1 MKVDEKVAK
10 QLADLPDR
18 LREGRAEKEWAGRP
32 IILVR
37 RSHFKCAATTNANS
51 GERVYSQLSSIQQVN
66 ALGRGHRS
74 GDCAVEL
81 TAELSAV
88 GGGHQEG
95 RALDSATVLPDGLP
109 ASRDSLR
116 RHVLV
121 RLFLVVASLSL
132 VLLLLLVL
140 TYRQQIE
147 NERGRAS
154 LGVNMLLQAALE
166 NAMLK
171 RDVPGLRDIVG
182 RLGNVPG
189 IRQVTI
195 LNPVGEVR
203 FCSDPALVGQQRPE
217 LLPPAG
223 ELAARA
229 EFALDDKGDDVL
241 RSVNAVAN
249 REPCVVCHGPL
260 ATHPVNGILVVD
272 YDAEGIRRQA
282 WYGAALFAVAGLA
295 LLALSLGVLWQTLRR
310 RVIEPVADLAAVS
323 GDLERGHFERR
334 THIAGN
340 DELAVL
346 GQRFNR
352 MADRLDLQ
360 MQQLRQ
366 QETFLQSLL
375 DGLPDAVRVIR
386 CRDMRIILA
395 NDTYR
400 QQLALAD
407 DKVCGQTCHAS
418 SHGREEPCVATLVR
432 CPVRELHVAGATLKC
447 THRHR
452 RADGRGFQVEVHAE
466 RIDIDYEGRI
476 EPLII
481 ESIRDLSDAAQV
493 SHEQRLSELGLLAAG
508 VAHEIH
514 NPLASVRMGVQG
526 LARDIENDRCT
537 LTEIEGYLSLIDS
550 EIDKCIAVTRRL
562 LLLSRAPENRL
573 QVVDISQALD
583 DTVRLLEYDARSKGI
598 EQKIETPVRPVR
610 VLGDDSEL
618 RMVFLNLLQNGH
630 HSMAAGGRL
639 VARISETPGWACVEI
654 IDQGHGIEAEN
665 LPHIFEPFFSRRAD
679 GLAGT
684 GLGLTIVKNIVE
696 RHQGRIEVVS
706 TLHQG
711 TTFSLWLP
719 LAETSLQ
726 TVQ

>member
-1 MKVDEKVAK
+1 MN
-10 QLADLPDR
+10 PT
-18 LREGRAEKEWAGRP
+18 
-32 IILVR
+32 
-37 RSHFKCAATTNANS
+37 SAAQESSPS
-51 GERVYSQLSSIQQVN
+51 G
-66 ALGRGHRS
+66 
-74 GDCAVEL
+74 
-81 TAELSAV
+81 
-88 GGGHQEG
+88 
-95 RALDSATVLPDGLP
+95 
-109 ASRDSLR
+109 RDSFR

-121 RLFLVVASLSL
+121 RLFVVVGSLSL
-132 VLLLLLVL
+132 VMLVILVL
-140 TYRQQIE
+140 TYRSRIE
-147 NERGRAS
+147 SERSRAS

-171 RDVPGLRDIVG
+171 RDVPGLRDIVD
-182 RLGNVPG
+182 RLGRVPG

-203 FCSDPALVGQQRPE
+203 FCSQPAQIGQQRPE

-223 ELAARA
+223 ETAAWS
-229 EFALDDKGDDVL
+229 EFAIGTDGADVL

-260 ATHPVNGILVVD
+260 ASHPVNGILVVD

-282 WYGAALFAVAGLA
+282 WYGAALFGAAGLV
-295 LLALSLGVLWQTLRR
+295 LLALSLGMLWQTLRR

-323 GDLERGHFERR
+323 GDLEQGHFERR
-334 THIAGN
+334 THIPGN

-346 GQRFNR
+346 GRRFNR
-352 MADRLDLQ
+352 MADRLDEQ
-360 MQQLRQ
+360 MHQLRQ

-395 NDTYR
+395 NAAYR
-400 QQLALAD
+400 QQLGLATD
-407 DKVCGQTCHAS
+407 NVCGQACHAS
-418 SHGREEPCVATLVR
+418 SHGREEPCVPTLVR
-432 CPVRELHVAGATLKC
+432 CPVRELHSTGATLKC

-452 RADGRGFQVEVHAE
+452 RADGCGFQVEVHAE
-466 RIDIDYEGRI
+466 RIDIDYEGQI

-514 NPLASVRMGVQG
+514 NPLASIRMGVQG
-526 LARDIENDRCT
+526 LARDIENGRCT
-537 LTEIEGYLSLIDS
+537 FSDVGGYLTLIDG

-562 LLLSRAPENRL
+562 LLLSRTPENRL
-573 QVVDISQALD
+573 QVVDISLALD
-583 DTVRLLEYDARSKGI
+583 DTIRLLEYDARSKGI
-598 EQKIETPVRPVR
+598 EQKIEAPVNPVR

-630 HSMAAGGRL
+630 HAMTPGGRL
-639 VARISETPGWACVEI
+639 TARISETPGWACVEI

-696 RHQGRIEVVS
+696 RHQGRIDVAS
-706 TLHQG
+706 AIGQG
-711 TTFSLWLP
+711 TTFSVWLP
-719 LAETSLQ
+719 LAEASLQ
-726 TVQ
+726 AVQ